1 MFISPISGKKRNLSE
16 ADTQDNFSGLAI
28 RTPTKMSNHYDMENE
43 EAEDFTNEQ
52 AELIYSRG
60 EISVAM
66 NIDPELRSKNLVY
79 GLAHDIHQEDLNEL
93 QASVKGEITPG
104 SFIEVD
110 PAIALKA
117 ATDNPP
123 YAWSIHATT
132 QFRIKHYEEFN
143 HKLEFN
149 GSLQKFST
157 SAKSTDRM
165 KRSVL

>member
-1 MFISPISGKKRNLSE
+1 
-16 ADTQDNFSGLAI
+16 
-28 RTPTKMSNHYDMENE
+28 MSNYSDMENDE
-43 EAEDFTNEQ
+43 EEDSTNEQ
-52 AELIYSRG
+52 AEMIYSRD

-104 SFIEVD
+104 SMIEVD
-110 PAIALKA
+110 PATALKG

-132 QFRIKHYEEFN
+132 HFLIKQYEEFN
-143 HKLEFN
+143 HKLE
-149 GSLQKFST
+149 
-157 SAKSTDRM
+157 
-165 KRSVL
+165 

>member
-1 MFISPISGKKRNLSE
+1 
-16 ADTQDNFSGLAI
+16 
-28 RTPTKMSNHYDMENE
+28 
-43 EAEDFTNEQ
+43 
-52 AELIYSRG
+52 
-60 EISVAM
+60 M

-110 PAIALKA
+110 PATALKA
-117 ATDNPP
+117 ATVNPP

-132 QFRIKHYEEFN
+132 QFLIKHYEEFN
-143 HKLEFN
+143 HKLELT

-157 SAKSTDRM
+157 SATPPKFPSKSSQISELHTWEATFKEFCEKYCPE
-165 KRSVL
+165 KRTEFGIRAKFAIQPYQML